1 MKWIDSFLQT
11 MNDIPLTDDQHLL
24 ISCYQIEFCGV
35 DEENSDVENILAVH
49 EAAPSSSFLSPR
61 APSLS
66 ELPDGLHSGTA
77 YPLFSFLSFIWMALD
92 GMEFSKEWKHDNK
105 NEGNYLWNRNLM
117 NRNTGSC
124 AKWMSK
130 STVLD
135 RGTNVHVNGKWHLS
149 WCLGERWRAY
159 GVWRLWGCIYDI

>member
-105 NEGNYLWNRNLM
+105 NEGNYCEIAIL
-117 NRNTGSC
+117 
-124 AKWMSK
+124 
-130 STVLD
+130 
-135 RGTNVHVNGKWHLS
+135 
-149 WCLGERWRAY
+149 
-159 GVWRLWGCIYDI
+159 